1 MRIAFGESG
10 FAAIEMPG
18 TYAACDYI
26 FVIPASGRPRMVRE
40 IDKFCYLSRIFEVR
54 GYRF

>member
-1 MRIAFGESG
+1 MRIDIENPDFGD
-10 FAAIEMPG
+10 IEMPG

-26 FVIPASGRPRMVRE
+26 FAIPDIGRPRMIRK
-40 IDKFCYLSRIFEVR
+40 IANFFCLSRIFEVR